1 MTPRP
6 EFAGPAIE
14 ALRFAGHNEPL
25 RDLYA
30 NLLATA
36 MDADTARYAH
46 PAFVEIVKQLSP
58 DEAKLLVEASRLP
71 VNELAFVTLSASVT
85 GSTGKSIVL
94 HRFVTLGERAGCA
107 FPDLTSSYLNN
118 LERLGLLE
126 IDDTAHWV
134 GDQADVIY
142 KSLEDHPQVQG
153 LRQNIESLEDRT
165 ATISRGHM
173 RITALGRQ
181 FISATVVDRRA
192 TSDPKSAED
201 GSDDPGAAE
210 GD

>member
-134 GDQADVIY
+134 GEQADVIF
-142 KSLEDHPQVQG
+142 KSLEDHPQGAGVASEHRVARG
-153 LRQNIESLEDRT
+153 PNGDDLTRPHAHHRAGSPVHLGHRCRPASDKRSE
-165 ATISRGHM
+165 ISGRW
-173 RITALGRQ
+173 LGR
-181 FISATVVDRRA
+181 SRR
-192 TSDPKSAED
+192 
-201 GSDDPGAAE
+201 GRG
-210 GD
+210 